1 MVCKFWILMILARST
16 KNHPLHLLEHSQG
29 CWAGHHPCLEFV
41 QWTLSWG
48 KPIWGFTP
56 VCTVAKGLEVA
67 LASQHLS
74 MSQNYQTQ
82 TFTSTEASWL
92 IITSQCYI
100 KWVSAESV
108 CCSSHLRM
116 DSDSVSNSP
125 GPGWLDRKLESEN
138 GKDLAIWT
146 VTIQGIG
153 IGGSCCCCDYVV
165 EKKDIRDPLDTMRS
179 LFVSFRFI
187 NLHQTF

>member
-1 MVCKFWILMILARST
+1 MTWQLRKKTSGIHLTQWEACLWAFGLLTFIRHFKTDHILENNSIYTKITIKSESKRKWKFEKLKSTDKVKFWILVCKFYILMTLARST

-67 LASQHLS
+67 IASQHLS

-100 KWVSAESV
+100 KQVSA
-108 CCSSHLRM
+108 
-116 DSDSVSNSP
+116 
-125 GPGWLDRKLESEN
+125 
-138 GKDLAIWT
+138 
-146 VTIQGIG
+146 
-153 IGGSCCCCDYVV
+153 
-165 EKKDIRDPLDTMRS
+165 
-179 LFVSFRFI
+179 
-187 NLHQTF
+187 

>member
-1 MVCKFWILMILARST
+1 MSLESLFSRKSWTEGWILMILARST
-16 KNHPLHLLEHSQG
+16 KNYPLHLLEHSQG

-82 TFTSTEASWL
+82 TFTSTETSWL
-92 IITSQCYI
+92 IIMSQCYI

-116 DSDSVSNSP
+116 DSDSVSVNF
-125 GPGWLDRKLESEN
+125 LIL
-138 GKDLAIWT
+138 I
-146 VTIQGIG
+146 
-153 IGGSCCCCDYVV
+153 
-165 EKKDIRDPLDTMRS
+165 
-179 LFVSFRFI
+179 F
-187 NLHQTF
+187 QTFIFFYFHF